1 MFRHE
6 EYYQVDDSDVSEF
19 SELMG
24 KVIEGLSI
32 PVTTG
37 LMTGRCLSLMIC

>member
-1 MFRHE
+1 MFKHE
-6 EYYQVDDSDVSEF
+6 EYYQVDGSGVPEF

-24 KVIEGLSI
+24 KVLEYLAI

-37 LMTGRCLSLMIC
+37 LMTGYACH